1 MADLRP
7 KSRPLTS
14 TEVVQGKGQGEG
26 QQPDP
31 LRAGENRSRPTVE
44 VAPRGV
50 GVIISFRVITPIRI
64 TPSGPP
70 ADPIPSPLFQQSTYD
85 KLMAEVPK
93 YKMITISIL
102 CDRLRITCSLARK
115 AIAILIAKGEIKPVT
130 MHSKQQIYT
139 RATNDVDA

>member
-1 MADLRP
+1 MRIARVPPSESHPAASGSLF
-7 KSRPLTS
+7 
-14 TEVVQGKGQGEG
+14 
-26 QQPDP
+26 
-31 LRAGENRSRPTVE
+31 
-44 VAPRGV
+44 
-50 GVIISFRVITPIRI
+50 SFRVITPARI
-64 TPSGPP
+64 TPSGSGPP
-70 ADPIPSPLFQQSTYD
+70 ADPISSPLFQQSTYD

>member
-1 MADLRP
+1 M
-7 KSRPLTS
+7 
-14 TEVVQGKGQGEG
+14 
-26 QQPDP
+26 
-31 LRAGENRSRPTVE
+31 
-44 VAPRGV
+44 
-50 GVIISFRVITPIRI
+50 
-64 TPSGPP
+64 PP
-70 ADPIPSPLFQQSTYD
+70 AAPQSKAQKAAKAAAGGKAKKKKWSKGKAKEKANNQILFEQSTYD

-115 AIAILIAKGEIKPVT
+115 AIAILLAKGEIKAVT